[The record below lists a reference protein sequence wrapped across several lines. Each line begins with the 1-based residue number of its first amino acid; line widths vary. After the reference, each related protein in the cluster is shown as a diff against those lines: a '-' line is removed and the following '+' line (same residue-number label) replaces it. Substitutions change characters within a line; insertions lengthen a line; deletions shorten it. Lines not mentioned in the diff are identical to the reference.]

1 MNKNKLI
8 LIAILILG
16 AVLRLYKI
24 SSLPALNADEAALGY
39 NAYSLLETGQDEH
52 GNLWPLHFQSFNDY
66 KPGGYVYLILPLV
79 KLLGLNIWAVRLP
92 GIAAGVFAVYLIY
105 LLAKYISNKDRELI
119 GLVAALMLAI
129 SPWHIHFSRGGWEV
143 NLATTL
149 MLLGSYQFLLAS
161 KKPKYYYLSILS
173 FVFSLYIYH
182 AARIVAPFLGLGLL
196 VLFFPRVKANIKT
209 FGLSILL
216 GFVLAIP
223 LLLSLLGSSALSRV
237 AGVGLFADP
246 GPLNRVH
253 EQRGQH
259 NSLSSPITK
268 LIHNKPVNYGL
279 AFMENWGEHYWG
291 EFLFVSGDEIQRNRV
306 PETGQMY
313 LFDIVFVGFGLIFIV
328 RNLNRKYAFI
338 LWWFLVAPMAAAL
351 TFQSP
356 HALRSQNMI
365 IPLVI
370 FSTLGFVYLIKSVK
384 KYQNIAIFLV
394 GIIIFW
400 NFARYLQ
407 MYYVHMNK
415 EYPYSSQY
423 GVEELVEFVETKQD
437 SYEKII
443 TTTRY
448 DQPYILFLYY
458 LEYPPFKFQ
467 RQHALTPIDKFGFS
481 TVEKFGK
488 FEFRPIDFDKEKPN
502 SPNSLII
509 GTDKEIPDEAN
520 VIKNIYFPNGD
531 IAFQVVAN

>member
-1 MNKNKLI
+1 MNKKKLVLVCI
-8 LIAILILG
+8 LLLA
-16 AVLRLYKI
+16 AALRIYKI
-24 SSLPALNADEAALGY
+24 NKLPALNADEAALGY
-39 NAYSLLETGQDEH
+39 NAYSLLETGRDEH
-52 GNLWPLHFQSFNDY
+52 GNPWPLHFQSFNDY
-66 KPGGYVYLILPLV
+66 KPGGYVYLILPFV

-105 LLAKYISNKDRELI
+105 LLAKKISDKDSELV

-129 SPWHIHFSRGGWEV
+129 NPWHIHFSRGGWEV
-143 NLATTL
+143 NLATTF
-149 MLLGSYQFLLAS
+149 MLLGSYLFLLAS
-161 KKPKYYYLSILS
+161 QKPKYYYLSILS
-173 FVFSLYIYH
+173 FVLSLYIYH
-182 AARIVAPFLGLGLL
+182 AARLVAPLLGAALL
-196 VLFFPRVKANIKT
+196 VLFWPAVKTKVKV
-209 FGLSILL
+209 FSLSTVL
-216 GFVLAIP
+216 GFLLALP
-223 LLLSLLGSSALSRV
+223 LLLSLFGSSTLSRA

-246 GPLNRVH
+246 GPLNRIH

-259 NSLSSPITK
+259 ASLDSSVAK
-268 LIHNKPVNYGL
+268 LLHNKPVNYGL
-279 AFMENWGEHYWG
+279 AFLENWGEHYWG

-313 LFDIVFVGFGLIFIV
+313 LFGIVFVGFGLIFIV

-338 LWWFLVAPMAAAL
+338 LWWLLVAPMAAAL

-365 IPLVI
+365 IPLVVL
-370 FSTLGFVYLIKSVK
+370 SALGFVYLIKSVK
-384 KYQNIAIFLV
+384 KYQNIAIVLV
-394 GIIIFW
+394 GIVMSW
-400 NFARYLQ
+400 NFTRYLQ

-423 GVEELVEFVETKQD
+423 GVEELVEFIEIRQD

-467 RQHALTPIDKFGFS
+467 RQHTLTPTDKFGFS
-481 TVEKFGK
+481 TVEKFDK